1 MVILTNEL
9 KCMESTGTGGCISL
23 MTRISGKIL
32 KKLCTKNTSFQVY
45 SLDKK
50 YIFSLPNGPVF
61 ILTRIEQYNFFSIQW
76 FFDTFKII

>member
-50 YIFSLPNGPVF
+50 YIFAVYLSGKGGQTVIKFYQHLPLNSF
-61 ILTRIEQYNFFSIQW
+61 LN
-76 FFDTFKII
+76 